1 MCGDCIMTEADLATL
16 IADTEMQLDAAQRA
30 VDAGEFVDLA
40 DLLPRIDSICAQAL
54 ALRRKAAADHL
65 ARILRKLDDLQ
76 TALRS
81 QIARLGAENRPD
93 PRRAAQ
99 TYRAAAGTAGPTDE
113 RK

>member
-1 MCGDCIMTEADLATL
+1 MTQADLAAL
-16 IADTEMQLDAAQRA
+16 IADTEAQLDAAQRA
-30 VDAGEFVDLA
+30 VGAGEFVDLA

-54 ALRRKAAADHL
+54 AQRSKPLADHL
-65 ARILRKLDDLQ
+65 ARILRKLDELQ
-76 TALRS
+76 MALRA
-81 QIARLGAENRPD
+81 QIARLAAETRPD